1 MLRLVPAAAL
11 LALVALTGLGSARGA
26 LAEDDLVHIRS
37 RVAYDIHPDQGPVHV
52 SWDIS
57 IQNNDPQTT
66 RGGGRRTSISY
77 YDAFSFPVLA
87 GASSVTAR
95 SAAGAHL
102 DVAVAQPVQGLV
114 TPATVKLDKQLFYQ
128 DTYDLRLEYA
138 VPETRREALIVTPAY
153 AFVPLVASGDEAT
166 VEVSLPE
173 GGPWSTSVEA
183 GDCTQSGASFTCA
196 GADSVFLAGVAEAAR
211 PDLTA
216 TLATDVQLRDKKV
229 AVSITYFQGE
239 EAFAQ
244 HVSDLAVNALPV
256 IEDIYGFTY
265 SGADTINVSERVR
278 QVILG
283 YEGLT
288 RCDAAACE
296 VNISPIADDYTV
308 LHEFAHLWS
317 GIYAKRWLAEGFAQY
332 VSIQAAA
339 YLPEGLVSGAPPDR
353 EQPSVDLRL
362 DDWGEVTSIIGAA
375 QEDLAVENAGYYRSL
390 RFLEQ
395 LDFELGLET
404 LRKANQAISQGGVPA
419 DSRRFMDVLEDV
431 SGRNNDGL
439 FLEWV
444 FPDSL
449 DPLLADRREARDRLT
464 NLIARVQEE
473 GLTEDVPARI
483 EGKVKA
489 WQFDEAFEA
498 LDKAEAGLDTYDR
511 LKGEL
516 EQLRNDVS
524 AAGLVLSDDI
534 DRRIADWDFEGA
546 RALVQQA
553 AEAVSAYNLARAKVA
568 EPRSLWE
575 RFGLLGSDPE
585 GSVER
590 AAAAFNDGEY
600 QAAIEHAKQ
609 AIDTV
614 DGASATAVRRILILA
629 GVLAL
634 FALVILVAVWLSH
647 RREPDF
653 A

>member
-1 MLRLVPAAAL
+1 VLRLALGAVLLAVAAL
-11 LALVALTGLGSARGA
+11 AAPGRAPGAR
-26 LAEDDLVHIRS
+26 AEDDLVHIKS
-37 RVAYDIHPDQGPVHV
+37 HVAYDIHPDQGPVRV
-52 SWDIS
+52 AWDIS
-57 IQNNDPQTT
+57 IQNNDPQTA
-66 RGGGRRTSISY
+66 RGGGRRTSVSY
-77 YDAFSFPVLA
+77 YDTFSFPVLA
-87 GASSVTAR
+87 GAASVTAR
-95 SAAGAHL
+95 SAAGADL
-102 DVAVAQPVQGLV
+102 RVDLAEPSQRLV
-114 TPATVKLDKQLFYQ
+114 TQATVKLDKQLFYH
-128 DTYDLRLEYA
+128 DTYAMRLEYEI
-138 VPETRREALIVTPAY
+138 PETRQPALIVMPAY
-153 AFVPLVASGDEAT
+153 AFVPLIAGGDEAT

-173 GGPWSTSVEA
+173 GGPWSASVDA
-183 GDCTQSGASFTCA
+183 GDCTADGRSLTCT

-216 TLATDVQLRDKKV
+216 TLATDVHLRDREV
-229 AVSITYFQGE
+229 AVNITYFQGE

-256 IEDIYGFTY
+256 IEDLYGFTY
-265 SGADTINVSERVR
+265 HGAETITVSERVR

-288 RCDAAACE
+288 QCDAAKCE

-339 YLPEGLVSGAPPDR
+339 YLPEGLVSGSPPER
-353 EQPSVDLRL
+353 EQPGVDLRL
-362 DDWGEVTSIIGAA
+362 DDWGEVTSVIGATP
-375 QEDLAVENAGYYRSL
+375 EDLALENAGYYRSQ
-390 RFLEQ
+390 RFLD
-395 LDFELGLET
+395 LLSFELGLET
-404 LRKANQAISQGGVPA
+404 LRKANQAISQSGEAA

-449 DPLLADRREARDRLT
+449 DSLLADRREARDRLT
-464 NLIARVQEE
+464 NLIARAQDE
-473 GLTEDVPARI
+473 GLSEAVPARI
-483 EGKVKA
+483 EEKVKA
-489 WQFDEAFEA
+489 WQFDEAFAA
-498 LDKAEAGLDTYDR
+498 LDAAEAGLDVYDR
-511 LKGEL
+511 LKGDL
-516 EQLRNDVS
+516 ERLRNDVS

-534 DRRIADWDFEGA
+534 DKRIADWDFEGA
-546 RALVQQA
+546 RALVEQA
-553 AEAVSAYNLARAKVA
+553 AEAVAAYNAARAKVA

-585 GSVER
+585 ASVER
-590 AAAAFNDGEY
+590 AAAAFNDGQY
-600 QAAIEHAKQ
+600 QAAIDHANH
-609 AIDTV
+609 AIDTI
-614 DGASATAVRRILILA
+614 DGASAMAVRRVLVLA